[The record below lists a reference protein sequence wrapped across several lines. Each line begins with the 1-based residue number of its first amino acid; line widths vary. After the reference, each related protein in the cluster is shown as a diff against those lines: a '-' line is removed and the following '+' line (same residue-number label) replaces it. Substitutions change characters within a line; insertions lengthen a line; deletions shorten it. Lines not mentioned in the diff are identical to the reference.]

1 MMSVRLISTCFFLVT
16 VVAVVINASE
26 LPRLRGAKPNDGSD
40 TDFAAEG
47 FIKAEIDVEKGLKCK
62 EKVDPIKKGVGKECE
77 GGMKKT
83 MSIGIRTNELVE
95 DIATEM
101 NELFQS
107 MMPDEKSLLPSD
119 ETMVELMNLEEEELL
134 LLTDEGKG
142 EVYDPSSTMTRTVS
156 FGGSF
161 KLFWGCNVTFTKEGR
176 KMSKNIECGAKSLE
190 GVGKKPGDKILY
202 IEEEEVEENKL

>member
-1 MMSVRLISTCFFLVT
+1 MLVRLISTCFFLVT

-26 LPRLRGAKPNDGSD
+26 LRLRGAKPRNDGSD
-40 TDFAAEG
+40 TTDVAEG
-47 FIKAEIDVEKGLKCK
+47 FMKAEIEKGLKCK
-62 EKVDPIKKGVGKECE
+62 EKVDPIKKGVGNKECE

-83 MSIGIRTNELVE
+83 TSIGIRTNELVE

-119 ETMVELMNLEEEELL
+119 ETMVELMNLEDEELL

-156 FGGSF
+156 FGGYF
-161 KLFWGCNVTFTKEGR
+161 KLFWGCNITFTKEGR

-190 GVGKKPGDKILY
+190 GVGKKPSDKILY
-202 IEEEEVEENKL
+202 IEEEVEEYKV

>member
-1 MMSVRLISTCFFLVT
+1 M
-16 VVAVVINASE
+16 VVIRILLLKALFS
-26 LPRLRGAKPNDGSD
+26 
-40 TDFAAEG
+40 
-47 FIKAEIDVEKGLKCK
+47 KAEIDVEKGLKCK
-62 EKVDPIKKGVGKECE
+62 EKVDPIKKKGVGNKECE

-83 MSIGIRTNELVE
+83 ISIGIRTNELVE

-119 ETMVELMNLEEEELL
+119 ETMVELMNLEDEELL

-176 KMSKNIECGAKSLE
+176 KMSKKIECGAKSLE
-190 GVGKKPGDKILY
+190 GVGKKPGEDNNYIDNDNDNDNDKILY
-202 IEEEEVEENKL
+202 IEEEVEENKF

>member
-1 MMSVRLISTCFFLVT
+1 MMMLVRLISTCFFLVT

-26 LPRLRGAKPNDGSD
+26 LRLRGAKPNDGSD
-40 TDFAAEG
+40 TDFVDEG

-119 ETMVELMNLEEEELL
+119 ETMIELMNLEEEELLL

-202 IEEEEVEENKL
+202 IEKEVEENKF